1 MIPSLPT
8 HRVKTLLL
16 VSESMKN
23 TVDSVK
29 MDEFTLKD
37 RELWKWGQ
45 SNLTNTAL
53 CLRGF
58 EGGSGGQGWT
68 NRRNLQMTK
77 SLFGVLRTHFPWHPH
92 TKPCKGQWDRDKSG
106 QFHPC
111 ASIKDGDPTHY
122 PGVLGWLCSPYPDAA
137 AFLPLP
143 PLPPPGR
150 SDWGCLLHIS
160 FGLAFPLHK
169 AAVNV
174 FCVQGGGDGMFS
186 GGPTA
191 ACIGGSSSLGLALC
205 VPWKDMKSQLFG
217 LSQAAGLFFSF
228 WMRGVRWG
236 RRRKVLQGS
245 SPKLATAFCRRQ
257 LHASL
262 HPQRNPPPL
271 PKPTNMPT
279 VIPAS

>member
-143 PLPPPGR
+143 PLPSRKKWLRMPP
-150 SDWGCLLHIS
+150 SHLLW
-160 FGLAFPLHK
+160 
-169 AAVNV
+169 
-174 FCVQGGGDGMFS
+174 
-186 GGPTA
+186 
-191 ACIGGSSSLGLALC
+191 LG
-205 VPWKDMKSQLFG
+205 VST
-217 LSQAAGLFFSF
+217 S
-228 WMRGVRWG
+228 
-236 RRRKVLQGS
+236 
-245 SPKLATAFCRRQ
+245 
-257 LHASL
+257 
-262 HPQRNPPPL
+262 
-271 PKPTNMPT
+271 
-279 VIPAS
+279 